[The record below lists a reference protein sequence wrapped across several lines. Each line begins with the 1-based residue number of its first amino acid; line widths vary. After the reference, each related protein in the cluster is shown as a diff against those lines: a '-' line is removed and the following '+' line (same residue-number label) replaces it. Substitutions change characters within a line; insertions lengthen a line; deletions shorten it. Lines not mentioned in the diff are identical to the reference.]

1 MNKVIVITGSTKGIG
16 LGLAGEFLEAGCS
29 VVISGRNPAAL
40 EQATR
45 QLESR
50 FGAERL
56 ASCAC
61 DVTRPE
67 QVQKLWDSAVAKFGR
82 IDIWIN
88 NAGLAHPQIKL
99 WEIDR
104 ETIDS
109 VYGANVFGLLN
120 GIRVAVKG
128 MLGQGHGHI
137 FNFEGFGSNGR
148 VRPGI
153 GIYGSSKAAVAF
165 ISKTLAVEL
174 EGSPVKVGT
183 LQPGMVKTD
192 MVLDQ
197 FDLESQEW
205 ARFKP
210 IFNIIAS
217 RVEDVVP
224 FLVKKMLSDP
234 KNGTH
239 IEYLSRFGLML
250 RFLSAPFVRRD
261 LFKEE

>member
-1 MNKVIVITGSTKGIG
+1 MSKVIVITGSTRGIG
-16 LGLAGEFLEAGCS
+16 LGLAGGFLAEGCS

-40 EQATR
+40 EQAAR

-50 FGAERL
+50 FGTERL

-67 QVQKLWDSAVAKFGR
+67 DVQKLWDSAVAKFGR
-82 IDIWIN
+82 VDIWIN

-99 WEIDR
+99 WEVDQA
-104 ETIDS
+104 TINNIF
-109 VYGANVFGLLN
+109 GANVFGLLN
-120 GIRVAVKG
+120 GVRVAVKG
-128 MLGQGHGHI
+128 MLAQGFGHI

-153 GIYGSSKAAVAF
+153 GIYGSSKAAVSF
-165 ISKTLAVEL
+165 INKTLAAEL
-174 EGSPVKVGT
+174 EGTQVRVSS

-192 MVLDQ
+192 MVLGQ
-197 FDLESQEW
+197 FDPHSDEW

-224 FLVKKMLSDP
+224 FLVKQMLSRP
-234 KNGTH
+234 KNGAH

-250 RFLSAPFVRRD
+250 RFLTAPFIKRD
-261 LFKEE
+261 LFKED